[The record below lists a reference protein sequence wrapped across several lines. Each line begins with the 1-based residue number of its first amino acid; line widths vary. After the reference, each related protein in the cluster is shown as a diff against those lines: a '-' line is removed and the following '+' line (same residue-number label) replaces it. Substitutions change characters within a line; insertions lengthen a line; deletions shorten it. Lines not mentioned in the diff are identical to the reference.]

1 MKTFNDLKRGDK
13 VIIKNL
19 SVVVPCNVMIDGHK
33 YVSEVVTKDEE
44 CTVCSFP
51 HYYNELGS
59 NIIVEFYLYDSN
71 GISIKRLMWSHDL
84 DKTETDEYKIV
95 Q

>member
-1 MKTFNDLKRGDK
+1 MKTFNDLKPGDK

-19 SVVVPCNVMIDGHK
+19 STVVPCNVMIDGHK
-33 YVSEVVTKDEE
+33 YVSEVVTRDEE
-44 CTVCSFP
+44 CTVCTFP
-51 HYYNELGS
+51 HYDNGLGGK
-59 NIIVEFYLYDSN
+59 IVEFYLYDSC

-84 DKTETDEYKIV
+84 DKAETDEYKII